1 MPETITE
8 DKTNKTA
15 DSDKLTALFNEE
27 IYVRADA
34 SSVPA
39 SKFKIYDDII
49 EAYKAED
56 KLAVAKQ
63 KIEDHFKEHPESI
76 SAKYML
82 MILSFMEDPMG
93 DANLV

>member
-8 DKTNKTA
+8 DKSNKIA
-15 DSDKLTALFNEE
+15 DNDKLTPLFNEE

-34 SSVPA
+34 GTVPV
-39 SKFKIYDDII
+39 SKFKIFDDVID
-49 EAYKAED
+49 AYKAENR
-56 KLAVAKQ
+56 LAEAKQ

-82 MILSFMEDPMG
+82 MIISFMEDSMG
-93 DANLV
+93 DAN